1 MTPEGRVKEK
11 VKEVIKAYKPHVYAH
26 WPVMN
31 GMGAP
36 TLDCVGCANGE
47 FFAVE
52 TKAEGKDLTPRQRVT
67 QEEMRKAGARV
78 FVIVGVDD
86 IELKAFDAWLHKR
99 VMNALSRGG

>member
-11 VKEVIKAYKPHVYAH
+11 VKEIIKAYKPHVYAH
-26 WPVMN
+26 WPVLN
-31 GMGAP
+31 GMGVP

-52 TKAEGKDLTPRQRVT
+52 TKAAGKDLTPRQRVT

-86 IELKAFDAWLHKR
+86 VELKAFDSWLHKR
-99 VMNALSRGG
+99 VMNSLSRGG

>member
-1 MTPEGRVKEK
+1 MTPEGRVKQS
-11 VKEVIKAYKPHVYAH
+11 VKEIIKSYKPHVYAH

-67 QEEMRKAGARV
+67 REEMQKAGARV
-78 FVIVGVDD
+78 FVIVGVED
-86 IELKAFDAWLHKR
+86 IELKAFDSWLHKR
-99 VMNALSRGG
+99 VMNSLSRGG